1 MHFRLAVSLW
11 GRYAKSVAFFI
22 YSLTIDWLLQTEN
35 MHTINKILASR
46 VLGQTLTYT
55 FVLTLLAMNSFSCA
69 SEAVQRSLEADRI
82 AFGKINRI
90 NVLCDKD
97 VWESRVGD
105 SIRHFYGAAYPILP
119 QPEPIFD
126 LRHITIEELR
136 KDPLRK
142 ELRTYIVVAD
152 LQDTDSETAALIR
165 QDVGQEK
172 INGTIA
178 ENGYGNSVARNKWA
192 KGQVIVYLYG
202 NNEEK
207 LVENITNSY
216 SAVAKRLHQADEKI
230 IDATAF
236 FNGENVSLS
245 GEINSLMGVKMRI
258 PEEFKPAMKETDI
271 VWLRRET
278 SEASSNIIL
287 QKVPYTDESQL
298 SREGIKAIRNEMG
311 KAYVSSTLPDT
322 YMRINDED
330 LPLIVETTRVN
341 GDYALEARGI
351 WDIVNDFMGGSFVSY
366 LIYDP
371 GKQELLFMDAFV
383 HAPGKEKRDLMQ
395 QLDYIL
401 NTAQY

>member
-1 MHFRLAVSLW
+1 M
-11 GRYAKSVAFFI
+11 
-22 YSLTIDWLLQTEN
+22 Q
-35 MHTINKILASR
+35 TINKRNAGNFTGRIFSYLLVFS
-46 VLGQTLTYT
+46 
-55 FVLTLLAMNSFSCA
+55 LLALNAFSCA
-69 SEAVQRSLEADRI
+69 NEAVQKSMEAEKI

-90 NVLCDKD
+90 NVLCDQS
-97 VWESRVGD
+97 VWDGPLGD
-105 SIRHFYGAAYPILP
+105 SIRNYYGAAYPILP

-126 LRHITIEELR
+126 LHHLTLEDLR

-142 ELRTYIVVAD
+142 ELRTYIVVGD
-152 LQDTDSETAALIR
+152 LSDQESETAALIR
-165 QDVGQEK
+165 RDVGTEK
-172 INGTIA
+172 ISATTA
-178 ENGYGNSVARNKWA
+178 DNGYGNSVARNKWA
-192 KGQVIVYLYG
+192 KGQTIVYLYG
-202 NNEEK
+202 NSEEK
-207 LVENITNSY
+207 LIENITNSF

-236 FNGENVSLS
+236 FNGENIGLAS
-245 GEINSLMGVKMRI
+245 EISALMGVKMRI

-278 SEASSNIIL
+278 SEASSNIII
-287 QKVPYTDESQL
+287 QKIPYTDQSQL

-322 YMRINDED
+322 YMRINDVD

-351 WDIVNDFMGGSFVSY
+351 WDIVNDFMGGAFISY
-366 LIYDP
+366 LVYDP
-371 GKQELLFMDAFV
+371 AKKELLFMDAFV

>member
-1 MHFRLAVSLW
+1 M
-11 GRYAKSVAFFI
+11 
-22 YSLTIDWLLQTEN
+22 Q
-35 MHTINKILASR
+35 MINKLKSDLSSGR
-46 VLGQTLTYT
+46 FWSY
-55 FVLTLLAMNSFSCA
+55 FLLFSLLLLNVFSCA
-69 SEAVQRSLEADRI
+69 NEAVQKSFEAEKN
-82 AFGKINRI
+82 AFGKINRV

-97 VWESRVGD
+97 VWEGPLGD
-105 SIRHFYGAAYPILP
+105 SIRFYYGAAYPILP

-126 LRHITIEELR
+126 LRHITLEDLR

-142 ELRTYIVVAD
+142 ELRTYIVVGNLAD
-152 LQDTDSETAALIR
+152 QDSETTALILK
-165 QDVGQEK
+165 DVGLEK
-172 INGTIA
+172 IRA
-178 ENGYGNSVARNKWA
+178 ASADNGYGNSVARNKWA
-192 KGQVIVYLYG
+192 KGQTIVYLYADS
-202 NNEEK
+202 EEK
-207 LVENITNSY
+207 LIDNITNSF

-236 FNGENVSLS
+236 FNGENVSLAS
-245 GEINSLMGVKMRI
+245 EINALMGVKMRI
-258 PEEFKPAMKETDI
+258 PEEFKPAMKEAGI

-287 QKVPYTDESQL
+287 QKIPYTDQAQL

-311 KAYVSSTLPDT
+311 KTYVSSTLPDT
-322 YMRINDED
+322 YMRINDVD

-351 WDIVNDFMGGSFVSY
+351 WDIVNDFMGGAFISY
-366 LIYDP
+366 LVYDP
-371 GKQELLFMDAFV
+371 GKKELLFMDAFV

>member
-1 MHFRLAVSLW
+1 MLFRESQ
-11 GRYAKSVAFFI
+11 KI
-22 YSLTIDWLLQTEN
+22 KMQI
-35 MHTINKILASR
+35 INKLSSR
-46 VLGQTLTYT
+46 RFAGRIFSYFLVFSFLSLN
-55 FVLTLLAMNSFSCA
+55 VFSC
-69 SEAVQRSLEADRI
+69 SKEAVQKSMEADKI

-90 NVLCDKD
+90 NVLCDQS
-97 VWESRVGD
+97 VWDGPLGD
-105 SIRHFYGAAYPILP
+105 SIRFYYSAAYPILP

-126 LRHITIEELR
+126 LHHLTLEDMR

-142 ELRTYIVVAD
+142 ELRTYIVVGD
-152 LQDTDSETAALIR
+152 LSDQGSETAALIR
-165 QDVGQEK
+165 RDVGTEK
-172 INGTIA
+172 ISSTTA
-178 ENGYGNSVARNKWA
+178 DSGYGNSVARNKWA
-192 KGQVIVYLYG
+192 RGQIIVYLYG
-202 NNEEK
+202 NSEDK
-207 LVENITNSY
+207 LIENITNSF

-236 FNGENVSLS
+236 FNGENVGLAS
-245 GEINSLMGVKMRI
+245 EISALMGVKMRI
-258 PEEFKPAMKETDI
+258 PEEFKPAMKEKEI

-278 SEASSNIIL
+278 SEASSNIII
-287 QKVPYTDESQL
+287 QKIPYTDQSQL

-322 YMRINDED
+322 YMRINDVD

-351 WDIVNDFMGGSFVSY
+351 WDIVNDFMGGAFISY

-371 GKQELLFMDAFV
+371 SKQELLFLDAFV

>member
-1 MHFRLAVSLW
+1 M
-11 GRYAKSVAFFI
+11 
-22 YSLTIDWLLQTEN
+22 Q
-35 MHTINKILASR
+35 TINKLNRSGFTARIFSYLLIFSLL
-46 VLGQTLTYT
+46 VLN
-55 FVLTLLAMNSFSCA
+55 VFSCA
-69 SEAVQRSLEADRI
+69 NEAVQKSMEAEKI

-90 NVLCDKD
+90 NVLCDQD
-97 VWESRVGD
+97 VWDGPLGD
-105 SIRHFYGAAYPILP
+105 SIRYYYGAAYPILP

-126 LRHITIEELR
+126 LRHITLEDLR

-142 ELRTYIVVAD
+142 ELRTYIIVGNLANEA
-152 LQDTDSETAALIR
+152 SETAALIR
-165 QDVGQEK
+165 RDVGMEK
-172 INGTIA
+172 IREATA
-178 ENGYGNSVARNKWA
+178 DNGYGNSVARNKWA
-192 KGQVIVYLYG
+192 KGQTIVYLYADS
-202 NNEEK
+202 EDK
-207 LVENITNSY
+207 LIDNITNSF

-236 FNGENVSLS
+236 FNGENVGLAS
-245 GEINSLMGVKMRI
+245 EISALMGVKMRI

-287 QKVPYTDESQL
+287 QKIPYTDQSQL

-322 YMRINDED
+322 YMRINDVD

-341 GDYALEARGI
+341 GDYALAARGI
-351 WDIVNDFMGGSFVSY
+351 WDIVNDFMGGAFISY
-366 LIYDP
+366 LVYDP
-371 GKQELLFMDAFV
+371 GKKELLFMDAFV

>member
-1 MHFRLAVSLW
+1 
-11 GRYAKSVAFFI
+11 
-22 YSLTIDWLLQTEN
+22 
-35 MHTINKILASR
+35 MHTINKLTDCPVTGRILSY
-46 VLGQTLTYT
+46 L
-55 FVLTLLAMNSFSCA
+55 FVFTLLVMNSFSCA
-69 SEAVQRSLEADRI
+69 SEGVQKSFEADKI

-90 NVLCDKD
+90 DVLCDQD
-97 VWESRVGD
+97 VWDGRVGD
-105 SIRHFYGAAYPILP
+105 SIRHYYSAAYPILP

-126 LRHITIEELR
+126 LRHFTMEDLR
-136 KDPLRK
+136 KDPIRK
-142 ELRTYIVVAD
+142 ELRTYLVVAD

-172 INGTIA
+172 ISATTA
-178 ENGYGNSVARNKWA
+178 ENGYGNSVARNRWA
-192 KGQVIVYLYG
+192 KGQIIVYLYADS
-202 NNEEK
+202 EEK

-236 FNGENVSLS
+236 FNGENVSLA
-245 GEINSLMGVKMRI
+245 GEINALMGVKLRI
-258 PEEFKPAMKETDI
+258 PEEFNAAMKETDI

-278 SEASSNIIL
+278 SEASSNIII

-311 KAYVSSTLPDT
+311 KAYVSSTLPNT
-322 YMRINDED
+322 YMRINDQD
-330 LPLIVETTRVN
+330 LPLIVETTRIN

-351 WDIVNDFMGGSFVSY
+351 WDIVNDFMGGSFISY
-366 LIYDP
+366 LVYDP
-371 GKQELLFMDAFV
+371 AKQELLFMDAFV